1 VDEPSTNVQVRNQS
15 SEGMGARRTQRKR
28 TKGWT
33 RGDAVCVDR
42 SSRFGN
48 PFAVYRDL
56 DGWRIHVLYVT
67 DGRFPEVDAF
77 DTKPEAT
84 TAAVQTFEAWLKGE
98 MSVAGLERR
107 RRWIL
112 DNLGALRGRDLCC
125 YCAVPADGEVD
136 WCHARVLLELAAETG
151 GTR

>member
-1 VDEPSTNVQVRNQS
+1 MGDPSMNVQVRGQS
-15 SEGMGARRTQRKR
+15 SGGMGARRIQRKR

-56 DGWRIHVLYVT
+56 DGWRIHVLYVP
-67 DGRFPEVDAF
+67 DGRFPEMPAF
-77 DTKPEAT
+77 DTKPEAIV
-84 TAAVQTFEAWLKGE
+84 AAVQSFAAWLKGE
-98 MSVAGLERR
+98 LFVAGIERR
-107 RRWIL
+107 RWWIL

-125 YCAVPADGEVD
+125 YCAEPADGEVD
-136 WCHARVLLELAAETG
+136 WCHAMELLRLAAAG
-151 GTR
+151 GAT